1 MIREPTPI
9 EPLMRISG
17 QTNRT
22 RFRKTVLRPLLD
34 AGILTMTIP
43 DKPSSSKQK
52 YKITAKGITF
62 LEENQT
68 MRNQLI

>member
-1 MIREPTPI
+1 MTREPTSL
-9 EPLMRISG
+9 EALMKKSG

-34 AGILTMTIP
+34 AGILSMTIP

-52 YKITAKGITF
+52 YIITVKGMSL
-62 LEENQT
+62 LENK
-68 MRNQLI
+68 